1 MGLLQYVI
9 NGLALGAIYSLVA
22 LGLVVIYRG
31 TGHLNFAQGE
41 MALFATFG
49 AWWIYDKGTT
59 MWFAVIVAAVFAFI
73 GGAIIEFALMRPAG
87 KKSPLAVVVV
97 SIALFQGMNAL
108 TTLLYK
114 GSADGIPFQSLFPRG
129 QDDFY
134 RIGVEVFGVAN
145 GKVVATVGNEYAT
158 WKYQDIG
165 VLVTVL
171 VLTGL
176 LFLLFQKT
184 KIGLAMR
191 MVANNAQSARLVGV
205 STTKTLM
212 LSWGISSALGAV
224 AGAMVGGI
232 VATITI
238 ATMFQIFLLASAAAT
253 LGGLDSPLGALVGG
267 LSLGIVQ
274 SLVSS
279 YPKNW
284 IGSSYIGAPTAVA
297 VAFVIILIVLV
308 VRPSGLFGSARVERV

>member
-1 MGLLQYVI
+1 MGELLQYLI

-49 AWWIYDKGTT
+49 AWWIYDHGAT
-59 MWFAVIVAAVFAFI
+59 MWFAVTVAAVFAFA
-73 GGAIIEFALMRPAG
+73 GGAIIELGLMRPAG
-87 KKSPLAVVVV
+87 RKSPLAVIVV
-97 SIALFQGMNAL
+97 SIALFQGMNSL
-108 TTLLYK
+108 TTLLFK
-114 GSADGIPFQSLFPRG
+114 GSADGIPFQSLFPRETN
-129 QDDFY
+129 DFY
-134 RIGVEVFGVAN
+134 RLN
-145 GKVVATVGNEYAT
+145 GDTV

-171 VLTGL
+171 VLTGT

-191 MVANNAQSARLVGV
+191 MVANNVQSAKLVGV
-205 STTKTLM
+205 STTKILM
-212 LSWGISSALGAV
+212 LSWGISAALGAV

-232 VATITI
+232 VETITI
-238 ATMFQIFLLASAAAT
+238 ATMFQIFLLSSAAAT

-267 LSLGIVQ
+267 LSLGIIQ
-274 SLVSS
+274 SLVSK
-279 YPKNW
+279 YPENW
-284 IGSSYIGAPTAVA
+284 IGSDYIGAPTAIA

-308 VRPSGLFGSARVERV
+308 VRPSGLFGSSRVERV